1 MADQDG
7 NARDEGPPQVPQQ
20 AHVSFALKMSS
31 MTIACSIPKFVSLV
45 QNFDSCQKEAIE
57 RIGFGGLLQMPD
69 ITLQRITCGHIADR
83 FDVTTECVEIE
94 GIQIPITTFD
104 VQCIMGLPAGELL
117 ITPRPVSDDED
128 YKYYSVYKDPK
139 KKNISLAILQ
149 EELLKAKVA
158 DEHFLRR
165 FVLFAIGYILCPTT
179 KPFVSSNYLALVK
192 DINQIKHINWAALT
206 RDFLIRSLKE
216 LKGGR
221 TNLEGNLPLL
231 QVQDSKYK
239 LTYGDRTP
247 PLMSYWN
254 EMKVNSWLK
263 YDSKHGISGLVVQE
277 ITLPLQKCDPIV
289 QHDNEEHAEQAADN
303 KDNNIPFTDH
313 GPTWED
319 RINQEIHI
327 LSRSDTDRGQTYES
341 PQYQNY
347 ATSPESSQQPKN
359 SANMDIVL
367 GQLLQLQQSI
377 QFLDNKMINKLISI
391 EGICNQNRKDI
402 QEIKKRLRSAF
413 HATSAK
419 HPKVEIIHEQFN
431 ITNQEEVRT
440 AQADDT
446 KNTQTESVKTTRS
459 DKVKHT
465 QSDSMMESNVKT
477 EDIKETSQTPLVI
490 LSDDDNSNGNTEFL
504 RALVVPQE
512 APPTSKWLNGSI
524 IDAYIELIKDEQADT
539 PRGNGMALLE
549 SEAHCQQWKS
559 NGAKKGTFSKTYRQ
573 RRATVASKYL
583 NHDMIFLP
591 LNRNKDHWYVVVLN
605 AGKQKIQILDSIRM
619 DRYTYEANKDL
630 NDTDTCTTFRAKLA
644 STLINSSMNEV
655 INIQEDIRRIQTE
668 QMQQKKDE

>member
-7 NARDEGPPQVPQQ
+7 NTRDEGPPQVPQQ

-128 YKYYSVYKDPK
+128 YKYYS
-139 KKNISLAILQ
+139 

-216 LKGGR
+216 LKGRR

-263 YDSKHGISGLVVQE
+263 YDSKHGISGL
-277 ITLPLQKCDPIV
+277 
-289 QHDNEEHAEQAADN
+289 
-303 KDNNIPFTDH
+303 
-313 GPTWED
+313 
-319 RINQEIHI
+319 
-327 LSRSDTDRGQTYES
+327 
-341 PQYQNY
+341 
-347 ATSPESSQQPKN
+347 N

-377 QFLDNKMINKLISI
+377 QFLDNKMTNKLISI

-446 KNTQTESVKTTRS
+446 KNTQTESVKTTRRKRVIKPAHKAYDDFVYYKKKFTITAS
-459 DKVKHT
+459 STKQPKIDDVDAITINYISNCKDNILLSAINGVKLY
-465 QSDSMMESNVKT
+465 
-477 EDIKETSQTPLVI
+477 SQ
-490 LSDDDNSNGNTEFL
+490 FL

-559 NGAKKGTFSKTYRQ
+559 DGAKKGTFSKTYRQ

-619 DRYTYEANKDL
+619 DRNTYEANKDL
-630 NDTDTCTTFRAKLA
+630 NDTIKGIDKFIAYATEDKSVTTR
-644 STLINSSMNEV
+644 
-655 INIQEDIRRIQTE
+655 
-668 QMQQKKDE
+668 

>member
-117 ITPRPVSDDED
+117 ITPRPVSNDED

-206 RDFLIRSLKE
+206 RDFLIRSLKK

-263 YDSKHGISGLVVQE
+263 YDSKHGISGL
-277 ITLPLQKCDPIV
+277 
-289 QHDNEEHAEQAADN
+289 
-303 KDNNIPFTDH
+303 
-313 GPTWED
+313 
-319 RINQEIHI
+319 
-327 LSRSDTDRGQTYES
+327 
-341 PQYQNY
+341 
-347 ATSPESSQQPKN
+347 N

-377 QFLDNKMINKLISI
+377 QFLDNKMTNKLISI
-391 EGICNQNRKDI
+391 DGICNQNRKDI
-402 QEIKKRLRSAF
+402 QEIEKRLRSAF

-459 DKVKHT
+459 DKEKGSSNQHTKHMMTSCTTRRNSQLLHRPQNAITINYISNCKDNILLSAINGVKLY
-465 QSDSMMESNVKT
+465 
-477 EDIKETSQTPLVI
+477 SQ
-490 LSDDDNSNGNTEFL
+490 FL

-512 APPTSKWLNGSI
+512 APPTSKWLNGS
-524 IDAYIELIKDEQADT
+524 LIKDEQADT

-549 SEAHCQQWKS
+549 SKAHCQQWKS
-559 NGAKKGTFSKTYRQ
+559 DGAKKGTFSKTYRQ

-619 DRYTYEANKDL
+619 DRNTYKANKDL
-630 NDTDTCTTFRAKLA
+630 NDTIKGIDKFIAYATEDKSVTTR
-644 STLINSSMNEV
+644 
-655 INIQEDIRRIQTE
+655 
-668 QMQQKKDE
+668 

>member
-69 ITLQRITCGHIADR
+69 ITLQRITCGHITDR
-83 FDVTTECVEIE
+83 FDVTTECIEIE

-263 YDSKHGISGLVVQE
+263 YDSKHGISGL
-277 ITLPLQKCDPIV
+277 
-289 QHDNEEHAEQAADN
+289 
-303 KDNNIPFTDH
+303 
-313 GPTWED
+313 
-319 RINQEIHI
+319 
-327 LSRSDTDRGQTYES
+327 
-341 PQYQNY
+341 
-347 ATSPESSQQPKN
+347 N

-377 QFLDNKMINKLISI
+377 QFLDNKMTNKLISI

-446 KNTQTESVKTTRS
+446 KNTQTESVKTMRRKRVIKPAHKAYDDFVYYKKKFTVTAS
-459 DKVKHT
+459 STKQPKIDDVDAITINYISNCKDNILLSAINGVKLY
-465 QSDSMMESNVKT
+465 
-477 EDIKETSQTPLVI
+477 SQ
-490 LSDDDNSNGNTEFL
+490 FL

-559 NGAKKGTFSKTYRQ
+559 DGAKKGTFSKTYRQ

-583 NHDMIFLP
+583 NHDM
-591 LNRNKDHWYVVVLN
+591 V
-605 AGKQKIQILDSIRM
+605 
-619 DRYTYEANKDL
+619 
-630 NDTDTCTTFRAKLA
+630 
-644 STLINSSMNEV
+644 
-655 INIQEDIRRIQTE
+655 
-668 QMQQKKDE
+668 